1 MKKILQIDGG
11 GIMGIIPAT
20 VLAHLENK
28 LGKPLCEYFDLITG
42 ISTGAVI
49 GGAIAAGVP
58 AEKIVSLYVDK
69 GKKLVTRRSLWNPK
83 NWKRSKYD
91 REPFLAEIA
100 KLETEDQDEFGNPI
114 PLGEFKLSDL
124 KTQFIS
130 SSFNFCSQRTHFF
143 KSWEEQGKYPLVDV
157 MSWSALSSAYYFG
170 EINVENYEWCHY
182 QPDHYEQCQYSHQ
195 EGSVNLIRKKGAIF
209 QDAGQSIHNNALIHL
224 LVEILANGWVTD
236 SEDIAILSL
245 GSGNLDQYISYHKA
259 IENLKPKRF
268 QTSLPAIQ
276 NNFIVDQ
283 VLATVYVS
291 RKNPK
296 IQFKRIDTIL
306 KEEEYGFD
314 KVEYIQAYKQYG
326 IELSLQINED
336 LIDMLES

>member
-20 VLAHLENK
+20 VLADLEKK
-28 LGKPLCEYFDLITG
+28 LEKPLCECFDLITG
-42 ISTGAVI
+42 ISTGTII

-58 AEKIVSLYVDK
+58 AKNIVSLYVDK
-69 GKKLVTRRSLWNPK
+69 GKKMVTRRSLWNPK
-83 NWKRSKYD
+83 NWKRSKYN
-91 REPFLAEIA
+91 REPFLAEIS
-100 KLETEDQDEFGNPI
+100 KLETEDKDEFGNPI
-114 PLGEFKLSDL
+114 QLGEFKLSDL

-182 QPDHYEQCQYSHQ
+182 QPDHYEQCQYSY
-195 EGSVNLIRKKGAIF
+195 EKGSVNLVRKKGAIF

-224 LVEILANGWVTD
+224 LVEILANGWVTN
-236 SEDIAILSL
+236 SEEISILSL
-245 GSGNLDQYISYHKA
+245 GSGNLNQYISYHKA
-259 IENLKPKRF
+259 TEKLKHNSF
-268 QTSLPAIQ
+268 QSSLAAIN

-291 RKNPK
+291 RTNPK

-306 KEEEYGFD
+306 KEEEYGLD
-314 KVEYIQAYKQYG
+314 KINYIQEYKQYG
-326 IELSLQINED
+326 IELALQINDD
-336 LIDMLES
+336 LIETLKS

>member
-20 VLAHLENK
+20 VLAHLEKK
-28 LGKPLCEYFDLITG
+28 LGKPLCECFDLITG
-42 ISTGAVI
+42 ISTGTII

-58 AEKIVSLYVDK
+58 AEQVLKLYIDK

-83 NWKRSKYD
+83 NWKRSKYN
-91 REPFLAEIA
+91 RQPFLEEIA
-100 KLETEDQDEFGNPI
+100 KLETEDKDEFGNLI
-114 PLGEFKLSDL
+114 TLGEIKLSDS

-130 SSFNFCSQRTHFF
+130 SSFNLCSQRTHFF

-157 MSWSALSSAYYFG
+157 ISWSALSSPYYFG

-182 QPDHYEQCQYSHQ
+182 QPDHYEQCQYTHE

-209 QDAGQSIHNNALIHL
+209 QDVGQSIHNNALIHL
-224 LVEILANGWVTD
+224 LVEILAKDWATN
-236 SEDIAILSL
+236 SEKIAILSL
-245 GSGNLDQYISYHKA
+245 GSGNLDQYISYNKA
-259 IENLKPKRF
+259 IEEQKPKRS
-268 QTSLPAIQ
+268 QNSLPTID

-283 VLATVYVS
+283 VLAMVYVS

-306 KEEEYGFD
+306 KEDEYGLD
-314 KVEYIQAYKQYG
+314 KIEYLQEYKQYG
-326 IELSLQINED
+326 IELSLQINDE
-336 LIDMLES
+336 LIKILES